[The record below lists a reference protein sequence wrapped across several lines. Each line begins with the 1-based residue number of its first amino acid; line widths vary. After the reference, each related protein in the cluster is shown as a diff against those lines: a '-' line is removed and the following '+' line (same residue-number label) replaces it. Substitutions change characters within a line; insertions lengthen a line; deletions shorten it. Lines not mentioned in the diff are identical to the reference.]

1 MARLKRKFTNE
12 QKLEIL
18 QQAKATGVIA
28 ALHAHTLSYSVF
40 ARWREKFMKS
50 DKEKLELMVRNKS
63 KSEFKQILE
72 ENTRLKKIVADQAL
86 EMEKKDEELRKNKPF
101 SGRR

>member
-50 DKEKLELMVRNKS
+50 DKEKQELMLRNKS
-63 KSEFKQILE
+63 KFEFKQILE

>member
-18 QQAKATGVIA
+18 QQAKDTGVIA

-40 ARWREKFMKS
+40 ARWREKFMRT
-50 DKEKLELMVRNKS
+50 DKEKQEVLLKNKGRSEL
-63 KSEFKQILE
+63 KQILE
-72 ENTRLKKIVADQAL
+72 ENARLKKIVADQAL
-86 EMEKKDEELRKNKPF
+86 ELEKKDEELRKISQS